1 PEDPNSPKWPNEVTK
16 DKLTK
21 TVNETIHYVYAKG
34 GTAAD
39 DKKDTV
45 SFSRTA
51 TVDAVTGKFIAYGEW
66 TADDNDTTF
75 DAVKSPVIAGYTAS
89 GDVAAVTGLT
99 ADSKDDTETVTY
111 TADDQKVVY
120 NVIDDTTGETLV
132 SKKLFDEGVTADEL
146 KKTKADLQTIANDFV
161 KQGYKIVSVG

>member
-111 TADDQKVVY
+111 TADDQKV
-120 NVIDDTTGETLV
+120 
-132 SKKLFDEGVTADEL
+132 
-146 KKTKADLQTIANDFV
+146 
-161 KQGYKIVSVG
+161 